1 MTKDTA
7 KTDTVKHV
15 YEAGEGRKTILAF
28 VFIVLLPFLA
38 SLPVMIFMR
47 GFNGLWRDAA
57 SAIVLAIL
65 FGVWMLFLLVNVMS
79 SFRTRVVID
88 DEKVKFSVP
97 RWRGPSPD
105 VRYIKDTVELK
116 DIEAVETRGEI
127 YQAVNVPVMMRATVL
142 KLKDG
147 RQHLLGYVNENS
159 PDPALPYPEIGR
171 VIADR
176 AGVPFVDKGRVDAG
190 HHARAMLKG
199 PPDWDARPLSEG
211 AYHDYQR
218 DNQWAMLGLAFLL
231 FGLAGVGLFADLYRS
246 GWFSSVVP
254 G

>member
-1 MTKDTA
+1 MATA
-7 KTDTVKHV
+7 TAQKHI

-28 VFIVLLPFLA
+28 VFLVLLPFVV
-38 SLPVMIFMR
+38 SLPIMIFMR

-57 SAIVLAIL
+57 SATVLAAL
-65 FGVWMLFLLVNVMS
+65 FGVWMLFLLVNVVA
-79 SFRTRVVID
+79 SFRSRVVVD
-88 DEKVKFSVP
+88 DQKVKLSVP

-105 VRYIKDTVELK
+105 VRYLEDTIKLG

-127 YQAVNVPVMMRATVL
+127 YQAVNVPVMTRATVL

-147 RQHLLGYVNENS
+147 SQHLLGYVNENS

-171 VIADR
+171 VIAER

-211 AYHDYQR
+211 AYHAYQR

-231 FGLAGVGLFADLYRS
+231 FALAGVGFLVDLYRS
-246 GWFSSVVP
+246 GWFSTIGSS
-254 G
+254 